1 MEFTSNPTNK
11 IGIIGEVPV
20 KCKKGVILPILME
33 LTEQSILKLLHE
45 KTSRPLKFSELM
57 STLAIPETQRR
68 QFRHLV
74 KDMAA
79 EGTLVKLRGG
89 RYGLPDEMNLV
100 SGTLQGHPD
109 GYGFVVRDDKEADVY
124 VNRQKMRGAMHKDLV
139 LVRVESHSHGFTRP
153 EGRIIRILERKT
165 QSLVGTFDSLG
176 RDGWV
181 VPMESKYFQDI
192 FISGKEKKGAKAG
205 QVVVVDIVEFPT
217 RNHPPLG
224 RVTQILGH
232 SDDPQVELSS
242 IFHKHQVRHEFPP
255 AVTHQ
260 VQGITSAISD
270 EERTRRRDLTQELI
284 FTIDGER
291 AKDFDD
297 AVSLVKTGRTYRLGV
312 HIADVSHYV
321 TEGSALDREALERGT
336 SIYFAD
342 GVIPMLPFQLS
353 NDICSLKPGVER
365 LTLSL
370 SMELTESGEVKN
382 CEVFPSI
389 IRSQFRFTYNQ
400 VATLLANG
408 NARGKI
414 KSALPTLQL
423 MHKLSQTL
431 RKRRFQEGSVDFNI
445 PEPEILLDAEGRVTA
460 IGKSEHNEAHELI
473 EEFMLTANRVVA
485 RHLHEKNVPAIHR
498 IHERPDE
505 DKLHRFQEFA
515 QDFGHK
521 LPAIRQVKS
530 THLHRLLQ
538 KVQGRPEER
547 AINTVLLRSLKKA
560 IYSEKDPGHF
570 CLGFDHYTHF
580 TSPIRR
586 YPDLVTHRLI
596 KMFPAKR
603 KCSLKEKKRLL
614 PQSAEYAEQSSHA
627 EIKAQ
632 AMEREI
638 NDLRRAQFMADKV
651 GTLYTG
657 IISGVTAFGFFVEL
671 NEVFVEGLVH
681 VSSLSDDYY
690 VFYEHEHMLKGQ
702 HKHLKYRIGDAVKVR
717 LTRVDIAKRQIDL
730 TLVPTRKTRS

>member
-1 MEFTSNPTNK
+1 
-11 IGIIGEVPV
+11 
-20 KCKKGVILPILME
+20 ME

-57 STLAIPETQRR
+57 NDLAIPETQRR

-79 EGTLVKLRGG
+79 DGTLVKLRGG

-109 GYGFVVRDDKEADVY
+109 GYGFVVRDDQEADVY
-124 VNRQKMRGAMHKDLV
+124 IGRQKTRGAMHKDLV
-139 LVRVESHSHGFTRP
+139 LVRIESHQHGFTRP

-181 VPMESKYFQDI
+181 VPMEPKFFQDI

-205 QVVVVDIVEFPT
+205 QVVVVDIVEYPS

-255 AVTHQ
+255 DVTQQ
-260 VQGITSAISD
+260 VKGITSEISA
-270 EERTRRRDLTQELI
+270 EERAHRRDLTQELI
-284 FTIDGER
+284 FTIDGEH

-297 AVSLVKTGRTYRLGV
+297 AVSLEKTGRTYRLGV

-321 TEGSALDREALERGT
+321 TEGSPLDREALERGT

-353 NDICSLKPGVER
+353 NDICSLKPGAER

-370 SMELTESGEVKN
+370 SMELTESGEVKG
-382 CEVFPSI
+382 CEVFTSI

-400 VATLLANG
+400 VAALLEKGSAT
-408 NARGKI
+408 GKI
-414 KSALPTLQL
+414 KTALPTLQL
-423 MHKLSQTL
+423 MHQLSQTL

-445 PEPEILLDAEGRVTA
+445 PEPEILLDPEGQVTA
-460 IGKSEHNEAHELI
+460 ITKAEHNMAHELI
-473 EEFMLTANRVVA
+473 EEFMLAANRVVA
-485 RHLHEKNVPAIHR
+485 RHLHDKNVPAIHR

-505 DKLHRFQEFA
+505 DKLQRFQEFA

-521 LPAIRQVKS
+521 LPAAGRQVKS

-538 KVQGRPEER
+538 KVQNRPEER

-560 IYSEKDPGHF
+560 MYSEKDPGHF

-596 KMFPAKR
+596 KKFPAKR

-614 PQSAEYAEQSSHA
+614 PQSAKYAAQSSHA

-657 IISGVTAFGFFVEL
+657 TISGVTAFGFFVEL

-681 VSSLSDDYY
+681 VSSLTDDYY

-702 HKHLKYRIGDAVKVR
+702 HKHLKYRIGDSVKVR
-717 LTRVDIAKRQIDL
+717 LARVDIAKRQIDL
-730 TLVPTRKTRS
+730 TLRATPAP